1 MAAFVFILC
10 VLTALGCCWLLFRA
24 YQQTG
29 TRLLFWSAL
38 CFAGLTLNAALVFVD
53 LIVIPDVS
61 LILVRSAIKLAS
73 LMVLVVG
80 LIWETTSERAA
91 HHRKGRTST

>member
-1 MAAFVFILC
+1 MAAFVFVLC

-53 LIVIPDVS
+53 LVVIPDVS
-61 LILVRSAIKLAS
+61 LILLRSTIKLAS
-73 LMVLVVG
+73 LMFLVAG
-80 LIWETTSERAA
+80 LIWETTSDRWPY
-91 HHRKGRTST
+91 HRKGRTST